1 MLKLVKRPKTRHWIV
16 RGTTLSGVRFEKSTG
31 VENEKVAEEI
41 RIRWENDLLTSH
53 VRGPQEVVTFEQA
66 AIDYEDHGDG
76 EAVFLQPLKDHF
88 GHMRLRDIGQHEI
101 DVAAKKLLPKA
112 APATRNRKVYT
123 PVSAVLRHAAR
134 KKWCD
139 SFDLIRPKIPKR
151 EDRWL
156 TPDEAERLLNACA
169 KHMRPLVEFLLF
181 TGARAG
187 EALYLDW
194 RDVDLTRAQVT
205 FVKTKNGEPRSVPL
219 RSRVVASLS
228 ALKHRE
234 GAVFRTHSGEPYS
247 RPRAEKP
254 RKGHERDAADTSAGS
269 KITTGFKAACRRA
282 NIENFRVHDCRHTWA
297 SWVAQRGG
305 TLADLQRL
313 GGWKTASMVFRY
325 SHADVSSHAAAIE
338 RLPGGN

>member
-1 MLKLVKRPKTRHWIV
+1 MLKLVKSPKTRHWIV

-194 RDVDLTRAQVT
+194 RDVDLNSCASDVRQDEERRTAKRPVAFPSRRKPLGAQ
-205 FVKTKNGEPRSVPL
+205 
-219 RSRVVASLS
+219 AS
-228 ALKHRE
+228 
-234 GAVFRTHSGEPYS
+234 
-247 RPRAEKP
+247 
-254 RKGHERDAADTSAGS
+254 
-269 KITTGFKAACRRA
+269 
-282 NIENFRVHDCRHTWA
+282 
-297 SWVAQRGG
+297 
-305 TLADLQRL
+305 
-313 GGWKTASMVFRY
+313 
-325 SHADVSSHAAAIE
+325 
-338 RLPGGN
+338 